1 MLHSGKLTP
10 GAEDLVL
17 GCAAVAAAF
26 PLCPM
31 VFLSKLPISFSS
43 VFCHQGLA
51 LPDWILLLHSSTKT
65 FLPRLSLLR

>member
-31 VFLSKLPISFSS
+31 GFSLSCPSHLGSM
-43 VFCHQGLA
+43 FCHQGLA
-51 LPDWILLLHSSTKT
+51 LTDWLLVLHSSTKT